1 MPRRHTDFF
10 TLVIDQGT
18 SSTKIFLFNKSH
30 EIVFSRRLKHVLSQP
45 KPFHVE
51 VDALNIAESC
61 LRLIKQALRYSQER
75 DLPVLSIGLALQRST
90 FLFWDKKT
98 GKPVSP
104 ALSWQDGRAHK
115 IISELSELKGLV
127 FSKTG
132 APLNSHFGGP
142 KFLHL
147 IRHDPALKRGV
158 LQGKLWFGPLS
169 AYLIHYLTGTA
180 AVDHTIAS
188 RSLVMDLNSGVYDN
202 DLLNIF
208 SMPASCLP
216 NLVPSIHN
224 YGHLVLSGSK
234 IPVKCVIGDQQAA
247 LLGHNGWKKG
257 RVAINLGTS
266 ASVQINAGK
275 SPAHIP
281 GLISSV
287 LYSDYGQKSYF
298 IEGTVNSCNSI
309 FYWLEKELKI
319 PHEAMLW
326 HERCLNTTTD
336 LVLIPGFAG
345 LAAPYWVDKIPFTLN
360 DNIKHRP
367 LDETI
372 RAGMESIG
380 FLVYDIWEQVL
391 QHLNLKPHIV
401 RVSGGGA
408 RKPLLQ
414 FITDLCRF
422 KIGRVQTKDSTALGV
437 HYLLLKADG
446 IKPVPIHHDF
456 EEIFSPLMKPSL
468 KNEKLLNW
476 HGALKAAGIRKE
488 VSFQKSDFR
497 GECDV

>member
-1 MPRRHTDFF
+1 MPRRQTDFF

-30 EIVFSRRLKHVLSQP
+30 EIVFSRRLKHVLNQP
-45 KPFHVE
+45 EPYHAE

-61 LRLIKQALRYSQER
+61 LRLIKQALRYSQETG
-75 DLPVLSIGLALQRST
+75 LPILSIGLALQRST

-104 ALSWQDGRAHK
+104 ALSWQDSRAHK

-147 IRHDPALKRGV
+147 IRQNPALKRGV
-158 LQGKLWFGPLS
+158 LEGKLWFGPLS
-169 AYLIHYLTGTA
+169 AYLIHFLTGTA

-188 RSLVMDLNSGVYDN
+188 RSLVMELNSGAYDN
-202 DLLNIF
+202 ELLHIF
-208 SMPASCLP
+208 SIPKDCLP
-216 NLVPSIHN
+216 ELVPSIHN
-224 YGHLVLSGSK
+224 YGHLILNGSK
-234 IPVKCVIGDQQAA
+234 IPIKCVIGDQQAA
-247 LLGHNGWKKG
+247 LLGHKGWNKG
-257 RVAINLGTS
+257 QVAINLGTS

-275 SPAHIP
+275 NPAHIA

-287 LYSDYGQKSYF
+287 LYSDARQKFFF
-298 IEGTVNSCNSI
+298 IEGTINACNSI

-326 HERCLNTTTD
+326 HERCLNTKTD
-336 LVLIPGFAG
+336 LILVPGFAG
-345 LAAPYWVDKIPFTLN
+345 LAAPYWVDKIPFSL
-360 DNIKHRP
+360 DDKIKNRP
-367 LDETI
+367 VNETI

-380 FLVYDIWEQVL
+380 FLVYDIWEQAL
-391 QHLNLKPHIV
+391 KHLNLKPRIV
-401 RVSGGGA
+401 SVSGGGA

-414 FITDLCRF
+414 FISDLCRF
-422 KIGRVQTKDSTALGV
+422 KMGRVQAKDSTALGV

-446 IKPVPIHHDF
+446 ISPAPIHRNFD
-456 EEIFSPLMKPSL
+456 EIFSPAMEQSL
-468 KNEKLLNW
+468 KTEKLLNW
-476 HGALKAAGIRKE
+476 HNALKAAGIRKSE
-488 VSFQKSDFR
+488 AR
-497 GECDV
+497 GKM